1 MWWSIVFS
9 NTEVNHVLFK
19 QRILQIDGGTSLGHV
34 DVKLNIDD
42 NIVGMGEL
50 KYFEIAYMIKYG

>member
-9 NTEVNHVLFK
+9 NTEINHVLLK
-19 QRILQIDGGTSLGHV
+19 QRILQIDVGTRLGHV

-42 NIVGMGEL
+42 NIIGMKEL
-50 KYFEIAYMIKYG
+50 KSFEIAYMIKYG